1 MNISSSYEYLSS
13 LLLSNINKLFL
24 FILILFISG
33 NVSLISPFESLLNLI
48 FLSEKESRYL

>member
-24 FILILFISG
+24 FIWILFISG